1 MVILCMLDKNNKKI
15 KLWNSDF
22 LRKGDVILAFILRG
36 LFITSLIISIVRGR
50 FDLIP
55 ISAVSFILTFIPS
68 ILERSIRVSLPAS
81 FQVVLLIFIFGAQ
94 FLGEIFDYYERFWWW
109 DLLLHGWSGVLLGLV
124 GFILVYI
131 LNEASD
137 VGVVM
142 SPFFVAFFAFC
153 FAVTCG
159 VVWEVFEYLMD
170 IIFGTDMQKSGLQ
183 DTMGDLIIDTAG
195 ALIISVNGF
204 FTLRDKKKNTLNNA
218 ISGFMKKNPDME
230 KRIED
235 QLHNQSKN

>member
-1 MVILCMLDKNNKKI
+1 MPEKREKKTV
-15 KLWNSDF
+15 KLWDRRF
-22 LRKGDVILAFILRG
+22 LRKGDVILAFFLRA
-36 LFITSLIISIVRGR
+36 LFITSLIMSLVRGR
-50 FDLIP
+50 FDLVP
-55 ISAVSFILTFIPS
+55 ISAVSFTLTFIPS

-81 FQVVLLIFIFGAQ
+81 FQVVLLIFLFGAQ

-109 DLLLHGWSGVLLGLV
+109 DLLLHGWSGVLLGLI
-124 GFILVYI
+124 GFLLVYI
-131 LNEASD
+131 MNEASG

-142 SPFFVAFFAFC
+142 SPFFVAFFALC

-170 IIFGTDMQKSGLQ
+170 VIFKTNMQKSGLH

-195 ALIISVNGF
+195 ALIISVNGY
-204 FTLRDKKKNTLNNA
+204 FTLRDNRKNTFNSA

-235 QLHNQSKN
+235 QLHRQPEADDC

>member
-1 MVILCMLDKNNKKI
+1 MLGKNNNKNT
-15 KLWNSDF
+15 KLWDRDF
-22 LRKGDVILAFILRG
+22 LRKGDIILAFLLRG
-36 LFITSLIISIVRGR
+36 LFIASLIISIVRGR

-55 ISAVSFILTFIPS
+55 ISAVSFVLTFIPS

-81 FQVVLLIFIFGAQ
+81 FQVVLLIFLFGAQ

-124 GFILVYI
+124 GFLLVYI

-195 ALIISVNGF
+195 ALIISVNGY
-204 FTLRDKKKNTLNNA
+204 FTLRDNKKNTLNNA

-235 QLHNQSKN
+235 QLHSQSKD